1 MSISPSPFTQVRK
14 YEEERVAND
23 STYWLTFELLVR
35 DFFRYSAVKYG
46 NSIFHL
52 GGSRRDA
59 GKQAWRSDADLLEA
73 WKEGKTGYPFV
84 DANMRELKASGFMSN
99 RWVLARQR

>member
-1 MSISPSPFTQVRK
+1 M
-14 YEEERVAND
+14 
-23 STYWLTFELLVR
+23 R

-52 GGSRRDA
+52 GGSRRDP
-59 GKQAWRSDADLLEA
+59 GRQAWRTDPGLLEK
-73 WKEGKTGYPFV
+73 WKAGKTGYPFI

-99 RWVLARQR
+99 RFVGLFFFFVVGNVSFRACRRGGMDSFILNGFCRPF